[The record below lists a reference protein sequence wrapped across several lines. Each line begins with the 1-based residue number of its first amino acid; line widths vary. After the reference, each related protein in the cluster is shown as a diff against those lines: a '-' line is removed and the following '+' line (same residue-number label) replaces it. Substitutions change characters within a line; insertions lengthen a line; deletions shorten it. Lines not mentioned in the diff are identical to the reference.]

1 MLTNLDLI
9 REFIKLSIQRKEVL
23 LANQTLKA
31 EKVYSSNNLIAKAEG
46 MIVTTKVDDTS
57 ISFFIKANSAYWELI
72 NQVLAEYNFILT
84 GNIDNRGFYQYQYCQ
99 VPEGYQ
105 MHCSK
110 AVILWRAWWKHRKHV
125 LGRGIPLEL
134 LIRIR
139 HAKRHTWYPIKDLII
154 SDGVLYVKTLGS
166 EIAVHSDD
174 LITWLS
180 RIEDPSQNQVQLT
193 ISDLLEAEYSQSLG

>member
-23 LANQTLKA
+23 LANQILKA
-31 EKVYSSNNLIAKAEG
+31 ETVYSSNNLAAKAEG
-46 MIVTTKVDDTS
+46 TIVTTKFDDASTS
-57 ISFFIKANSAYWELI
+57 FLIKANSTHWELI

-84 GNIDNRGFYQYQYCQ
+84 GNIDHRGFYQYQYCQ
-99 VPEGYQ
+99 APEGYQ

-110 AVILWRAWWKHRKHV
+110 AVVLWRSWWKHRKYV

-154 SDGVLYVKTLGS
+154 SDGVLYIKTLGS

-180 RIEDPSQNQVQLT
+180 KVEDPSQTQ
-193 ISDLLEAEYSQSLG
+193 A